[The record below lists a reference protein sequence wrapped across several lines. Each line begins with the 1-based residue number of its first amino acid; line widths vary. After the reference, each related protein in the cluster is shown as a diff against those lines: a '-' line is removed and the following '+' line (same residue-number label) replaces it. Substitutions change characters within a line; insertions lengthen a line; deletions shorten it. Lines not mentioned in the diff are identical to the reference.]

1 MSAIDIQEIIF
12 SKSGKKI
19 SQPIASL
26 LRRIIHQREIN
37 EIILSGEGLPPREF
51 VAHALRKMQIR
62 YRIFGF
68 SPVPNQR
75 YIFASNHPLGGL
87 DGVMLADAV
96 GECCIIANDLLANIA
111 PMREMF
117 VPINKFG
124 KQSHENR
131 TLYDSALASAKP
143 VITFPAGLCSRRQKG
158 KVEDR
163 EWSPRFVRD
172 AVRFSRKIV
181 PTYVEG
187 ALSQRFYAIHSL
199 RRRFG
204 IATNVEMLLLADEM
218 FRQRGRE
225 FRIVFGNPLVAPSDT
240 SAYLAA
246 QKIRKSCYALADMLP
261 NV

>member
-1 MSAIDIQEIIF
+1 MA
-12 SKSGKKI
+12 SKVT
-19 SQPIASL
+19 
-26 LRRIIHQREIN
+26 RIER
-37 EIILSGEGLPPREF
+37 
-51 VAHALRKMQIR
+51 
-62 YRIFGF
+62 
-68 SPVPNQR
+68 
-75 YIFASNHPLGGL
+75 
-87 DGVMLADAV
+87 
-96 GECCIIANDLLANIA
+96 
-111 PMREMF
+111 
-117 VPINKFG
+117 
-124 KQSHENR
+124 
-131 TLYDSALASAKP
+131 
-143 VITFPAGLCSRRQKG
+143 CSRRHKG

-187 ALSQRFYAIHSL
+187 TLSQRFYAIHSL

-246 QKIRKSCYALADMLP
+246 QEIRKSCYALADMLP